1 MSRNNENETRNQPI
15 GSAPP
20 PPAGPPPRSI
30 FESENRSKPDA
41 NGNKK

>member
-1 MSRNNENETRNQPI
+1 MSRNNENETRNQPT
-15 GSAPP
+15 GSSSP

-30 FESENRSKPDA
+30 FESETRSKP